1 MGIGPGRPQEPARQ
15 RRAADRGHGRD
26 DRLQSPGGAGPRAV
40 RSHGPVRQGMG
51 PRRGRR
57 HDDRLQH
64 RRVVRRRAPARREV
78 QRLGRADGARALD
91 VRPQHR
97 RRGVPHTLS
106 PGKGRAP
113 DPGDAAARPTHG
125 DARLLLPPRGRGQR
139 GAEPPLGHDG
149 ALDSHQGGERA
160 ALTFQDHFSDA
171 AGAYATFR
179 PHYPD
184 ALFAFLAGAVRRQGV
199 AWDCATGSGR
209 DTIGPYW
216 PPERRIT
223 DERYRPIAF
232 PFAEVA
238 TPEFT
243 MEQALTLDELAGYV
257 RTWSGTRRY
266 VERNGCD
273 PVDDLVIKLREH
285 WADPAAR
292 RVARWPVYMRAGRV
306 P

>member
-1 MGIGPGRPQEPARQ
+1 
-15 RRAADRGHGRD
+15 
-26 DRLQSPGGAGPRAV
+26 
-40 RSHGPVRQGMG
+40 
-51 PRRGRR
+51 
-57 HDDRLQH
+57 
-64 RRVVRRRAPARREV
+64 
-78 QRLGRADGARALD
+78 
-91 VRPQHR
+91 
-97 RRGVPHTLS
+97 
-106 PGKGRAP
+106 
-113 DPGDAAARPTHG
+113 
-125 DARLLLPPRGRGQR
+125 
-139 GAEPPLGHDG
+139 
-149 ALDSHQGGERA
+149 
-160 ALTFQDHFSDA
+160 
-171 AGAYATFR
+171 
-179 PHYPD
+179 
-184 ALFAFLAGAVRRQGV
+184 VRRQGV
-199 AWDCATGSGR
+199 AWDCATGSGQAAIGLARHFPRVIASDASEAQIAHAIPHPAVEYRVARAEQSGLAAGSVDLVTVAQALHWLDRTAFYAEARRVLAPGGMVAAWCYVLVRIDPAVDGVMEAFYR

-223 DERYRPIAF
+223 DERYRTIAF

-292 RVARWPVYMRAGRV
+292 RLARWPVHMRAGRV